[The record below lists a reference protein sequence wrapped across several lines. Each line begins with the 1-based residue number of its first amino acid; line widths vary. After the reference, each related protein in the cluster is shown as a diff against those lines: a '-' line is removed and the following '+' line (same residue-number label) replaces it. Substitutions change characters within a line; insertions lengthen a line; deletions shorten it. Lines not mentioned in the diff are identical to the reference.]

1 MGIEKAINV
10 GYVIRK
16 LAAKSETYKEA
27 KMTIAKSVRL
37 SAITTDPALAAFF
50 ERGERDSGAA
60 FAVPASP
67 KPVLTGGAVK
77 APEYA

>member
-1 MGIEKAINV
+1 MLTKRSAT
-10 GYVIRK
+10 
-16 LAAKSETYKEA
+16 L
-27 KMTIAKSVRL
+27 RL
-37 SAITTDPALAAFF
+37 SQITADPALAAFF

-60 FAVPASP
+60 FAIPASP